1 MFWYFEQ
8 SDLGVERFQDDL
20 PNGVL
25 LVALVGVGIFLFGL
39 DGVDGDDF
47 HDLVVKVGHLASESV
62 GAGVLL
68 QVLRLQVLEPQDR
81 AHLVPRRTPKKN

>member
-39 DGVDGDDF
+39 DGVDGDDS